1 MSSRKSFILI
11 PLIILATAFFLVGSF
26 FLFVTIAEYRPKT
39 VEKAD
44 INKGAKEQLLKTDE
58 ALKVLSW
65 NIGYCGLDA
74 QNDFFYD
81 GGKNVTARSKEAVLN
96 NFERVKA
103 LLKKE
108 DCSFNLL
115 QEIDI
120 KSKRSFYV
128 NQKKALS
135 DFFTDYDSALALNYD
150 ALIVPAPISNPL
162 GRVKSGVFTLS
173 KYGIEN
179 AERLQLPGAFSWPLK
194 TVNLKRCLL
203 VSEIKTDVQ
212 GKNLYIINLHL
223 SAYDAA
229 GILRKQEMEF
239 LQNFA
244 LKLYNEGHWII
255 AGGDWNSLFPGVG
268 KDQFKPYTTPKEFL
282 EWIEYSP
289 ADFIGKDWKW
299 GFDSSTPTV
308 RLLEKPYVKGENYTT
323 IIDGFICSPNVEI
336 IGVKTIDLNF
346 EVSDHHP
353 VIAEFKLIK

>member
-1 MSSRKSFILI
+1 MRSRKLFVFI
-11 PLIILATAFFLVGSF
+11 PLIVIVILLFLTAAF

-44 INKGAKEQLLKTDE
+44 ISKGAKEQLLKTDE

-96 NFERVKA
+96 NLERVKA

-115 QEIDI
+115 QEIDV

-135 DFFTDYDSALALNYD
+135 AFFTDYDSALALNYD

-194 TVNLKRCLL
+194 TVNLKRCLM

-229 GILRKQEMEF
+229 GVLRKQEMEF
-239 LQNFA
+239 LQNLA
-244 LKLYNEGHWII
+244 LKLYNEGHWVI
-255 AGGDWNSLFPGVG
+255 AGGDWNSLFPGVE
-268 KDQFKPYTTPKEFL
+268 KDRFMPYTTPDEFL

-299 GFDSSTPTV
+299 GFDSLVPTV
-308 RLLEKPYVKGENYTT
+308 RLLEKPYVKGESYTT

-336 IGVKTIDLNF
+336 VWVKTTDLNF
-346 EVSDHHP
+346 GVSDHHP

>member
-1 MSSRKSFILI
+1 MRSQKLFVCI
-11 PLIILATAFFLVGSF
+11 PLIFLVSLLFLTAAF
-26 FLFVTIAEYRPKT
+26 FLFVTIAEYRPKS

-44 INKGAKEQLLKTDE
+44 VNNGAKDSILNTDE
-58 ALKVLSW
+58 TLKVLNW

-96 NFERVKA
+96 NLERVKV

-108 DCSFNLL
+108 NCSFNLI

-135 DFFTDYDSALALNYD
+135 DFFADYDSVFAANYN
-150 ALIVPAPISNPL
+150 AVIVPAPVSNPL

-173 KYGIEN
+173 KYVIEK
-179 AERLQLPGAFSWPLK
+179 AERLQLPGSFSWPLK

-203 VSEIKTDVQ
+203 VSEIKTDVPD
-212 GKNLYIINLHL
+212 KNLYIINLHL

-229 GILRKQEMEF
+229 GVLRKQEMEF
-239 LQNFA
+239 LQNLA
-244 LKLYNEGHWII
+244 LKFYNEGHWVI
-255 AGGDWNSLFPGVG
+255 AGGDWNSLFPGVEKNG
-268 KDQFKPYTTPKEFL
+268 FMPYTTLEKYL

-289 ADFIGKDWKW
+289 ADFIGDGWRW
-299 GFDSSTPTV
+299 GFDKSVPTV

-336 IGVKTIDLNF
+336 TGVKTIDLNF

>member
-1 MSSRKSFILI
+1 MKSRKLFLFLRMVLVILV
-11 PLIILATAFFLVGSF
+11 FLTVAF
-26 FLFVTIAEYRPKT
+26 FLFVTIAEYRPKA
-39 VEKAD
+39 VEKVD
-44 INKGAKEQLLKTDE
+44 IKKSAKEQLLKTGE

-74 QNDFFYD
+74 QNDFFY
-81 GGKNVTARSKEAVLN
+81 EAVLN
-96 NFERVKA
+96 NLERVKA
-103 LLKKE
+103 LLKKK
-108 DCSFNLL
+108 DCSFDLL
-115 QEIDI
+115 QEIDV
-120 KSKRSFYV
+120 KSRRSFYI

-135 DFFTDYDSALALNYD
+135 DFFADYDSVFAANYD
-150 ALIVPAPISNPL
+150 ALIVPAPVLNPL
-162 GRVKSGVFTLS
+162 GRVKSGIFTLS

-203 VSEIKTDVQ
+203 VSEIKTDVPD
-212 GKNLYIINLHL
+212 KNLYIINLHL

-229 GILRKQEMEF
+229 GVLRTQEMEF
-239 LQNFA
+239 LRNLA
-244 LKLYNEGHWII
+244 LKFYNEGHWVI
-255 AGGDWNSLFPGVG
+255 AGGDWNSLFPGVE
-268 KDQFKPYTTPKEFL
+268 KDQLMPYTTPEEFL

-289 ADFIGKDWKW
+289 ADFIGKEWKW
-299 GFDSSTPTV
+299 GFDNSVPTV

-336 IGVKTIDLNF
+336 VGVKTTDLNF

>member
-1 MSSRKSFILI
+1 MFSRKLFIFI
-11 PLIILATAFFLVGSF
+11 PLAVLTVLIFLTAGFFV
-26 FLFVTIAEYRPKT
+26 FVTIAEYRPNPI
-39 VEKAD
+39 ENAD
-44 INKGAKEQLLKTDE
+44 IRKGAKKEAFQTD
-58 ALKVLSW
+58 KVFKILSW

-96 NFERVKA
+96 NLERVKA

-115 QEIDI
+115 QEIDV

-135 DFFTDYDSALALNYD
+135 AFFTDYDSALALNYD

-162 GRVKSGVFTLS
+162 GRVKSGIFTLS

-203 VSEIKTDVQ
+203 VSEIKTDVH

-229 GILRKQEMEF
+229 GILRKQEMEY
-239 LQNFA
+239 LKNFA
-244 LKLYNEGHWII
+244 LKLYNEGHWVI
-255 AGGDWNSLFPGVG
+255 AGGDWNSLFPGVE
-268 KDQFKPYTTPKEFL
+268 KDRFMPYTTPDEFL

-289 ADFIGKDWKW
+289 ADFIGKGWKW
-299 GFDSSTPTV
+299 GFDSLVPTV
-308 RLLEKPYVKGENYTT
+308 RLLEKPYVKGESYTT

-336 IGVKTIDLNF
+336 VWVKTTDLNF

>member
-1 MSSRKSFILI
+1 MLSRKLFIFI
-11 PLIILATAFFLVGSF
+11 PLAVLAVLIFLTAGFFV
-26 FLFVTIAEYRPKT
+26 FVTIAEYRPKPIENANIT
-39 VEKAD
+39 KRS
-44 INKGAKEQLLKTDE
+44 KEEVIQADE
-58 ALKVLSW
+58 AFKVLSW
-65 NIGYCGLDA
+65 NIGYCSLDA
-74 QNDFFYD
+74 ENDFFYD
-81 GGKNVTARSKEAVLN
+81 GGKNVTARSKETVLYN
-96 NFERVKA
+96 LEKVKA

-108 DCSFNLL
+108 DCGINLI
-115 QEIDI
+115 QEIDL

-128 NQKKALS
+128 NQEKAIS
-135 DFFTDYDSALALNYD
+135 DFFADYDSVFAANYN
-150 ALIVPAPISNPL
+150 AVLVPAPVSNPL

-173 KYGIEN
+173 KYVIKK
-179 AERLQLPGAFSWPLK
+179 AERHQLPGTFSWPLK

-203 VSEIKTDVQ
+203 VSEIKTDVP

-229 GILRKQEMEF
+229 GILRKQEMEY
-239 LQNFA
+239 LKNLA
-244 LKLYNEGHWII
+244 LKFYNDGHWVI
-255 AGGDWNSLFPGVG
+255 AGGDWNSLFPGVE
-268 KDQFKPYTTPKEFL
+268 KSLFMSYTTPDKFL

-336 IGVKTIDLNF
+336 TGVKTIDLNF

>member
-1 MSSRKSFILI
+1 MRARRLFLFLPLTVLAIL
-11 PLIILATAFFLVGSF
+11 LLLTAAF
-26 FLFVTIAEYRPKT
+26 FLFVTIAEYRPKA

-44 INKGAKEQLLKTDE
+44 INVNAKKTILQTDE
-58 ALKVLSW
+58 VLKVLNW

-81 GGKNVTARSKEAVLN
+81 GGKNVTARSKEAVLDN
-96 NFERVKA
+96 LEKVKA

-115 QEIDI
+115 QEIDV

-135 DFFTDYDSALALNYD
+135 AFFTDYDSALALNYD
-150 ALIVPAPISNPL
+150 ALIVPAPISTPL

-173 KYGIEN
+173 KYGIQK

-203 VSEIKTDVQ
+203 VSEIKTDAQ

-229 GILRKQEMEF
+229 GVLRKQEMEF
-239 LQNFA
+239 LQNLA
-244 LKLYNEGHWII
+244 LKFYNEGHWVI
-255 AGGDWNSLFPGVG
+255 AGGDWNSLFPGVE
-268 KDQFKPYTTPKEFL
+268 KNRFMPYTTPEEFL

-299 GFDSSTPTV
+299 GFDNSVPTV

-336 IGVKTIDLNF
+336 VGVKTTDLNF

-353 VIAEFKLIK
+353 VIAEFKLLK

>member
-1 MSSRKSFILI
+1 MRARRLFLFLPLTVLAIL
-11 PLIILATAFFLVGSF
+11 LLLTAAF
-26 FLFVTIAEYRPKT
+26 FLFVTIAEYRPKA

-44 INKGAKEQLLKTDE
+44 INVNAKKTILQTDE
-58 ALKVLSW
+58 VLKVLNW

-81 GGKNVTARSKEAVLN
+81 GGKNVTARSKEAVLDN
-96 NFERVKA
+96 LEKVKA

-108 DCSFNLL
+108 DCGFNLL
-115 QEIDI
+115 QEIDV
-120 KSKRSFYV
+120 KSRRSFYV

-135 DFFTDYDSALALNYD
+135 NFFADYDSVFAANYD
-150 ALIVPAPISNPL
+150 AVIVPAPVLNPL

-173 KYGIEN
+173 KYGIQK

-229 GILRKQEMEF
+229 GVLRKQEMEF
-239 LQNFA
+239 LQNLA
-244 LKLYNEGHWII
+244 LKLYNEGHWVI
-255 AGGDWNSLFPGVG
+255 AGGDWNSLFPGVE
-268 KDQFKPYTTPKEFL
+268 KNRFIPYTTSDEFL
-282 EWIEYSP
+282 EWIEYLP
-289 ADFIGKDWKW
+289 ADFIGKEWKW

-336 IGVKTIDLNF
+336 IGVKTGDLNF

-353 VIAEFKLIK
+353 VIAEFTLMK